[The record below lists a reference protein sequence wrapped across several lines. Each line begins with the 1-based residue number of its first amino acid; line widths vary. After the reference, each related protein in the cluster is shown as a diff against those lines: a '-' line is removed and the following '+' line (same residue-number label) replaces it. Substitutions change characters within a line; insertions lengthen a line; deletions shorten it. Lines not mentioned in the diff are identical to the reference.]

1 MTASARDRRRDLVDL
16 LPQFLTRRMRGW
28 DGLLPLLSERG
39 LARQDALLL
48 RTIVMETEP
57 GAAMTE
63 AELRA
68 RLFNPY
74 STVNAIFEALPA
86 LVERSCLAQH
96 GEQYIVTP
104 TGRTLI
110 ERIER
115 AGRAYLATLDLLP
128 PADAERLADT
138 LAEIAGR
145 LWAAPEPVVKAH
157 QARVR
162 RLPAA
167 VGVPPLARLDPAV
180 YALWMARDDAHI
192 AAWCHEGF
200 DGPAFELLSQI
211 WSGAARTRPALS
223 ERVGQ
228 SQHPADIARGLATL
242 SERGYVLVEG
252 EALRLKPAGQAIR
265 DVIEAETDRIYF
277 TPWPARAPDEVAWLC
292 ETFQALC
299 ERLP

>member
-1 MTASARDRRRDLVDL
+1 MTASARDRRRDLVDM
-16 LPQFLTRRMRGW
+16 LPQFLQRRMRGW
-28 DGLLPLLSERG
+28 AGLQPLLGERG
-39 LARQDALLL
+39 LTRQEAVLL
-48 RTIVMETEP
+48 RALVMETEP
-57 GAAMTE
+57 GAAMAG

-74 STVNAIFEALPA
+74 STLNSIFEALPA
-86 LVERSCLAQH
+86 LVVRGCLTQDDQ
-96 GEQYIVTP
+96 QYVVTP
-104 TGRTLI
+104 IGRALI

-128 PADAERLADT
+128 AADAENLADT

-145 LWAAPEPVVKAH
+145 LWAAPEPAIKAH

-162 RLPAA
+162 RLPSAEGQPA
-167 VGVPPLARLDPAV
+167 LARLDPAV

-192 AAWCHEGF
+192 AAWGREGF

-211 WSGAARTRPALS
+211 WSGVAHTRAALH

-228 SQHPADIARGLATL
+228 GQRPEEIERGLAML
-242 SERGYVLVEG
+242 CERGYAITEG
-252 EALRLKPAGQAIR
+252 SALALTAAGQALR
-265 DVIEAETDRIYF
+265 DAIEAETDRIYF
-277 TPWPARAPDEVAWLC
+277 TAWPALAPDQVAWLC
-292 ETFQALC
+292 EAFHALC